1 MQQAHLGLIQVP
13 LGEDLASQDSW
24 AQAGKA
30 ERQESTDRVH
40 SAQEFRKYEAIV
52 SLEQRQRYK
61 DDFNAEYEGYQNLYF
76 KIDKIIKKFRQFQE
90 QWKSLTPGSK
100 AYQVKKDETMK
111 TVLHHS
117 SALDSLELLSEQRE
131 TVELAYMLRHCLG
144 WV

>member
-1 MQQAHLGLIQVP
+1 MFARLRGGRSQARTSVP

-100 AYQVKKDETMK
+100 AYQI
-111 TVLHHS
+111 LHH
-117 SALDSLELLSEQRE
+117 RI
-131 TVELAYMLRHCLG
+131 LADYQHLQQARVTPDLQGHGNC
-144 WV
+144 